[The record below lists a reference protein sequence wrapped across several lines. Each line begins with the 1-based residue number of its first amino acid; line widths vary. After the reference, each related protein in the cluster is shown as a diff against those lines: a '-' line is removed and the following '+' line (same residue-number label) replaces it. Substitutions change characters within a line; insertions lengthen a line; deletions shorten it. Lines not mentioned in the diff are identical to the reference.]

1 MGLRGGGMQQQQGGD
16 PELQRFLRSQL
27 LARLGAGMMSSPDP
41 RAIGAGL
48 GDAVASLPDARQQWL
63 EQRRQAALEA
73 QRAEDRQWQLSE
85 RQRMLQ
91 DRTSDESSMQAEGQ
105 RIAQARA
112 RLREAGDVNADFYSA
127 KQVDEQYTKRFG
139 FQEPDEETW
148 QIRKGG
154 DGRTYRVNPMTGETD
169 DLEGIPGEIDEP
181 DEINW
186 QMHTNA
192 DGSVVQVNP
201 RTGAIR
207 PVKGLTGRS
216 GGGDEEK
223 PLTTAQV
230 ASFIEARVRNG
241 DTREEAI
248 EDIQATYPAS
258 LLPPSFRP
266 KAASPLA
273 PKPAGVG
280 ASVTPPK
287 RSMSIGASADTV
299 TFGGQKVP
307 IAELVEAVKD
317 EPSPAAAMQGLVARG
332 VPAETA
338 KMIVRLA
345 FGAS

>member
-1 MGLRGGGMQQQQGGD
+1 MGQRGGMTQQQDPASDFARRRLMAVLGAHMMSNPSPTAIGQG
-16 PELQRFLRSQL
+16 
-27 LARLGAGMMSSPDP
+27 LGAG
-41 RAIGAGL
+41 
-48 GDAVASLPDARQQWL
+48 SLAALDARQEW
-63 EQRRQAALEA
+63 EERQRQRALEA
-73 QRAEDRQWQLSE
+73 QRAEDREFQLSE

-91 DRTSDESSMQAEGQ
+91 DRQGDEASMQAEGQ

-169 DLEGIPGEIDEP
+169 DLEGIPGDVDEP

-216 GGGDEEK
+216 GGGDDDEK
-223 PLTTAQV
+223 PLTPYQV
-230 ASFIEARVRNG
+230 EQLIGQHIRDQEAR
-241 DTREEAI
+241 TRKEALAMI
-248 EDIQATYPAS
+248 PESVLPAS
-258 LLPPSFRP
+258 YRP
-266 KAASPLA
+266 KPKPTSPLA

-280 ASVTPPK
+280 AGAAPAK

-299 TFGGQKVP
+299 SFGGQKVP
-307 IAELVEAVKD
+307 VAEIVEAVKD
-317 EPSPAAAMQGLVARG
+317 EPSPSAALQGLVSRG

-345 FGAS
+345 FGAG

>member
-1 MGLRGGGMQQQQGGD
+1 MGQRGGMTQQQDPASDFARRRLMAVLGAHMMSNPSPTAIGQG
-16 PELQRFLRSQL
+16 
-27 LARLGAGMMSSPDP
+27 LGAG
-41 RAIGAGL
+41 
-48 GDAVASLPDARQQWL
+48 SLAALDARQEW
-63 EQRRQAALEA
+63 EERQRQRALEA
-73 QRAEDRQWQLSE
+73 QRAEDREFQLSE

-91 DRTSDESSMQAEGQ
+91 ERTSEDSVVQAEGQ

-154 DGRTYRVNPMTGETD
+154 DGRQYRVNIETGETD
-169 DLEGIPGEIDEP
+169 DLEGIPGDVDEP

-216 GGGDEEK
+216 GGGDDEK

-248 EDIQATYPAS
+248 EDIQATYPGS

-266 KAASPLA
+266 KKAASPLA
-273 PKPAGVG
+273 PKPAGAG
-280 ASVTPPK
+280 AGAAPAK

-299 TFGGQKVP
+299 SFGGQKVP
-307 IAELVEAVKD
+307 VAELVEAVKD
-317 EPSPAAAMQGLVARG
+317 EPSPSAALQGLVSRG

-345 FGAS
+345 FGAG

>member
-169 DLEGIPGEIDEP
+169 DLEGIPGDVDEP
-181 DEINW
+181 EEINW

-216 GGGDEEK
+216 GGGDDEK
-223 PLTTAQV
+223 PLTAYQV
-230 ASFIEARVRNG
+230 EQLIAHHLGRDGNAN
-241 DTREEAI
+241 TREEALRQVQ
-248 EDIQATYPAS
+248 ELPESVLPAAYRRK
-258 LLPPSFRP
+258 P
-266 KAASPLA
+266 ASPLA
-273 PKPAGVG
+273 PKPGAG
-280 ASVTPPK
+280 AAPPK

>member
-1 MGLRGGGMQQQQGGD
+1 
-16 PELQRFLRSQL
+16 
-27 LARLGAGMMSSPDP
+27 
-41 RAIGAGL
+41 
-48 GDAVASLPDARQQWL
+48 V
-63 EQRRQAALEA
+63 
-73 QRAEDRQWQLSE
+73 
-85 RQRMLQ
+85 
-91 DRTSDESSMQAEGQ
+91 
-105 RIAQARA
+105 
-112 RLREAGDVNADFYSA
+112 
-127 KQVDEQYTKRFG
+127 
-139 FQEPDEETW
+139 
-148 QIRKGG
+148 
-154 DGRTYRVNPMTGETD
+154 
-169 DLEGIPGEIDEP
+169 DEP

-216 GGGDEEK
+216 GGGNDEK
-223 PLTTAQV
+223 PLTPSQVTAMV
-230 ASFIEARVRNG
+230 NKRIENGQARGER
-241 DTREEAI
+241 EAI
-248 EDIQATYPAS
+248 QQIQSIYPAS
-258 LLPPSFRP
+258 ILPPSFRH
-266 KAASPLA
+266 KAAPPPA
-273 PKPAGVG
+273 TKPAGVD
-280 ASVTPPK
+280 APPK